1 MRESVPRRVTESG
14 IFVWPWATP
23 HGLAIVVG
31 AAGGGGGGGGALCLE
46 GLNLFGAG
54 GGGGGGGG
62 AATTVRTGD
71 KIHRAAGGSGGDGGG
86 GGGLIDGSPVK
97 GKDGKGC
104 HYGVGGDGGHGAIA
118 PRAEGRTVSD
128 GGDGGKGFPGE
139 TRIVELQGLSR
150 GDRFEIEIG
159 IGGQSGGGGDGY
171 KQGDTGASGNGGV
184 VLFVPLP
191 AEEGDD

>member
-31 AAGGGGGGGGALCLE
+31 AAGGGGGGGG
-46 GLNLFGAG
+46 
-54 GGGGGGGG
+54 G

-71 KIHRAAGGSGGDGGG
+71 KIHRAAGGSGGD
-86 GGGLIDGSPVK
+86 GGLIDGSPVK